1 MDHKKKIEYAR
12 RIAKEL
18 EGDKT
23 LESLKSDL
31 KSEGL
36 YDRDISNIMGSA
48 RNILGDTY
56 QPKIRE
62 FLLDGKQ
69 IQGAEEF
76 SSLDSD
82 LLETLIAKESKNIA
96 SGERR
101 KITKLVKKGI
111 SAEEILNQIDT
122 RFLPLENATEQI
134 AQHEEVK
141 YQNSGS
147 GRIISIVSGIGLIVF
162 TVIVLYAS
170 GRLFYFLPIIGLVM
184 IVRGLLPQRME

>member
-56 QPKIRE
+56 QPQIRE

-96 SGERR
+96 SDERR
-101 KITKLVKKGI
+101 KITKLVKEGV

-184 IVRGLLPQRME
+184 IVRGLLPQKME